1 MKGVAAIIEARM
13 GSSRLP
19 GKILMKIK
27 GSSIL
32 SLLIDRIKKVP
43 EIDKIIVAT
52 TIDKKD
58 DILEEYCKKN
68 KIICFRGSQDDV
80 MGRVL
85 QAAKTNNV
93 KIIVEITG
101 DCPLIDPQIISQILN
116 CYIHND
122 YDYVGNSNVR
132 SYPDGMDVQI
142 FSTAILEDSYTKTQ
156 DTLDREH
163 VTLHI
168 RKNDSYSKFDIIAPS
183 NQFFPDLG
191 LTLDEMK
198 DYILIKK
205 IFQSFENNDFNLNQI
220 LDLLNNENPELKKI
234 NVNVKRK
241 GDT

>member
-101 DCPLIDPQIISQILN
+101 DCPLIDPNIIDYAIDIYLA
-116 CYIHND
+116 ND
-122 YDYVGNSNVR
+122 ADIVSVGIID
-132 SYPDGMDVQI
+132 SYPIGI
-142 FSTAILEDSYTKTQ
+142 G
-156 DTLDREH
+156 
-163 VTLHI
+163 
-168 RKNDSYSKFDIIAPS
+168 
-183 NQFFPDLG
+183 DLVIY
-191 LTLDEMK
+191 K
-198 DYILIKK
+198 
-205 IFQSFENNDFNLNQI
+205 LNH
-220 LDLLNNENPELKKI
+220 
-234 NVNVKRK
+234 
-241 GDT
+241 